1 MFKFVCIYLV
11 PPQQESTAWATR
23 CWILHGRNCWKASNT
38 SPASSATRRSLVMGW
53 CKSYSV
59 SLIMRSCKFTNTHLN
74 LIQLQCILN
83 CVNVGDA
90 TEKAWYSAHDLL
102 YVLSYSHPT
111 PTTEATVVV
120 ILHYQSKSELNHSL
134 LLIDYR
140 LPIDVNVSAFE
151 LCARLSTWHRLQS
164 PGDPETDKLKGMD
177 GLIYKINRCNQL
189 KHNLRRGWRV
199 LSNRPIDIPVSTRAR
214 SAWLTNLTLN

>member
-11 PPQQESTAWATR
+11 PPQQESTVWATR

-53 CKSYSV
+53 CKSCSV

-83 CVNVGDA
+83 CMYIGDA
-90 TEKAWYSAHDLL
+90 TEKAWCSWPALRPEL
-102 YVLSYSHPT
+102 QPSHPNNRGDCCCYFALY
-111 PTTEATVVV
+111 EYKW
-120 ILHYQSKSELNHSL
+120 IG
-134 LLIDYR
+134 DYR

-151 LCARLSTWHRLQS
+151 LCARLSTWQS
-164 PGDPETDKLKGMD
+164 PGDPEIDKLKRMD
-177 GLIYKINRCNQL
+177 GLIYKINRG
-189 KHNLRRGWRV
+189 K
-199 LSNRPIDIPVSTRAR
+199 
-214 SAWLTNLTLN
+214 